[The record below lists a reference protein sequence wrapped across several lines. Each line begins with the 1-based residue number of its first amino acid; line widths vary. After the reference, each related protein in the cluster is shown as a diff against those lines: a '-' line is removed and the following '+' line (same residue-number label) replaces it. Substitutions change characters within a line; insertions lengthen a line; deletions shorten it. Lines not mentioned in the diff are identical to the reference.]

1 MIPSAKGEVI
11 QFDALGVREKRGD
24 RFVELK
30 SANQKKDGCIWHVN
44 CKFDSKTRRVLKMS
58 NENGFQMID
67 DALSL
72 AVSCLVDKGLPQ
84 DEAHIALLLRLK
96 YLVPSEIQQVADLLS
111 EDDELNARINPDQ
124 ASNGQLS
131 AGL

>member
-1 MIPSAKGEVI
+1 
-11 QFDALGVREKRGD
+11 
-24 RFVELK
+24 
-30 SANQKKDGCIWHVN
+30 
-44 CKFDSKTRRVLKMS
+44 MS

-96 YLVPSEIQQVADLLS
+96 FLVPNEIQQVADLLS

-124 ASNGQLS
+124 ASDRQLS

>member
-1 MIPSAKGEVI
+1 MSSKNGEAV
-11 QFDALGVREKRGD
+11 QVGALGVPEKRSN
-24 RFVELK
+24 RSAYLK
-30 SANQKKDGCIWHVN
+30 LANQEKDSCDWHVN
-44 CKFDSKTRRVLKMS
+44 CKFEFELRSILKMS
-58 NENGFQMID
+58 NENGFQLID

-72 AVSCLVDKGLPQ
+72 AVSHLVDKGLPK

-96 YLVPSEIQQVADLLS
+96 YLVPDEIQQVADLLS

-124 ASNGQLS
+124 ASDRQLS

>member
-1 MIPSAKGEVI
+1 
-11 QFDALGVREKRGD
+11 
-24 RFVELK
+24 
-30 SANQKKDGCIWHVN
+30 
-44 CKFDSKTRRVLKMS
+44 MS

-72 AVSCLVDKGLPQ
+72 AVSYLVDKGLPQ

>member
-1 MIPSAKGEVI
+1 MITSAKGEVI

-24 RFVELK
+24 RFVLLK
-30 SANQKKDGCIWHVN
+30 YANHEKDGCIWHVN
-44 CKFDSKTRRVLKMS
+44 CKFDSKFRRVLKMS